1 MIYHTETVSRRAVC
15 RVSWKGMDAVLRCVL
30 PLLLLARCCPA
41 QDPPAPASKYA
52 DPARFEQQIQEFE
65 TQDAKSPPPTGAVL
79 CVGSSTMRMW
89 HGMIHEDLAPLT
101 VVARGFGGSTMH
113 DLLHFS
119 DRIVIPYRPRAILV
133 YEGDNDIAQGV
144 GPQEIFATWRAFV
157 ERVWEHLPETR
168 IYFMAIKPSESRWKL
183 WPQAEEVNRL
193 VAEHCARDPRL
204 TYLDITTAL
213 LNRDG
218 QVRGELFLEDRLHLN
233 RAGYTALRD
242 VIQPVLVEQQL
253 AGEPKEK
260 AAAP

>member
-1 MIYHTETVSRRAVC
+1 
-15 RVSWKGMDAVLRCVL
+15 
-30 PLLLLARCCPA
+30 
-41 QDPPAPASKYA
+41 
-52 DPARFEQQIQEFE
+52 
-65 TQDAKSPPPTGAVL
+65 
-79 CVGSSTMRMW
+79 
-89 HGMIHEDLAPLT
+89 
-101 VVARGFGGSTMH
+101 MH

-144 GPQEIFATWRAFV
+144 GPREIFATWRAFV

-168 IYFMAIKPSESRWKL
+168 LYFMAIKPSESRWKL

-193 VAEHCARDPRL
+193 VADHCAGDPRL

-233 RAGYTALRD
+233 RAGYAALRD
-242 VIQPVLVEQQL
+242 VIQPVLLEQQL
-253 AGEPKEK
+253 AGERKEK